1 MPKSPKSTRRFWHE
15 GKDHI
20 RAKAIIREVAKK
32 YGCGCMEEERYPVD
46 LHDILPELWPR
57 RSLRGYQADLL
68 ITKRKGK
75 KIYQVIAEIDGEYH
89 DDAVRMIRDA
99 IRDSAI
105 PKVYGIQVVR
115 FEKTKLLKGG
125 YSEETIAEMLGLV

>member
-1 MPKSPKSTRRFWHE
+1 
-15 GKDHI
+15 
-20 RAKAIIREVAKK
+20 
-32 YGCGCMEEERYPVD
+32 MEEERYPVD

-68 ITKRKGK
+68 ITTRKGK